1 MVRTLFPIVE
11 IEDIAWWL
19 GKPSYFFPPSWW
31 KDEWSQ
37 WVLALQQ
44 LLGKLLGHL
53 LSEVFAIIMYMYV
66 RYSDSCAISSECGY
80 FLQFEKFPLGWVGWA
95 EGQQKEDKSS
105 LKDFPRLKN
114 ALIKVVWQWDSV
126 WLREGTLKWSCPQVA
141 PSIPPYWAAMG
152 LEWAF
157 QESSCL
163 SHLCSLK

>member
-1 MVRTLFPIVE
+1 
-11 IEDIAWWL
+11 
-19 GKPSYFFPPSWW
+19 
-31 KDEWSQ
+31 
-37 WVLALQQ
+37 
-44 LLGKLLGHL
+44 
-53 LSEVFAIIMYMYV
+53 MYMYV

-141 PSIPPYWAAMG
+141 PSNHLIERPWGLSGLFKRAAVWVTYVPWSNPTKPD
-152 LEWAF
+152 LVELF
-157 QESSCL
+157 LQCVTCL
-163 SHLCSLK
+163 YFLSILYKTGPSVTLTVGGSNFN